1 MTAVIICA
9 MSFDPDNPFP
19 GTRAKID
26 RAREQMDGLK
36 ETRLQGRTQPP
47 NGTPRFLPASCRHAP
62 ALFRAFVQVEGDPPR
77 PRRRERAAGGP
88 PTWSSDRGIASE
100 SDGWRRIGCHRR
112 GSGPSWVPSRERNG
126 TRRDRTRA
134 PQREARSKT
143 QGDRRRAK
151 TRAARVTRRG
161 AAISPRRGGASGM
174 HEVHASEA
182 EQLKTVGAR
191 KPHRRLRSG
200 AGRATSGR
208 KGHVP
213 DYERRRRPE
222 PGS

>member
-134 PQREARSKT
+134 PQRGALGDAGRSSESQDASGEGHQAWRSDLAEARRS
-143 QGDRRRAK
+143 QRHARGSRERG
-151 TRAARVTRRG
+151 RAAEDG
-161 AAISPRRGGASGM
+161 
-174 HEVHASEA
+174 
-182 EQLKTVGAR
+182 
-191 KPHRRLRSG
+191 
-200 AGRATSGR
+200 
-208 KGHVP
+208 
-213 DYERRRRPE
+213 RRPQAA
-222 PGS
+222 PTLTKRSR